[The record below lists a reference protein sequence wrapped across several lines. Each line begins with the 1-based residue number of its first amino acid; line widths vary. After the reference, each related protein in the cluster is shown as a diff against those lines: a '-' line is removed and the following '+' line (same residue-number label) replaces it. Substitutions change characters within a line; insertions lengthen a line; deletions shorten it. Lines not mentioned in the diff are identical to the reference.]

1 MDQVN
6 RDRDFNYSVT
16 NSPQNSTHLIT
27 KSSHP
32 DKSPVFK
39 STFSPPNQKIILN
52 EVTIKPDQLN
62 LQNL

>member
-6 RDRDFNYSVT
+6 KERDFNLSGN
-16 NSPQNSTHLIT
+16 NSPQNSSHLIT

-32 DKSPVFK
+32 DKSPMFK

-52 EVTIKPDQLN
+52 EITIKPE
-62 LQNL
+62 